1 MTEEKQT
8 HGKDLNGMN
17 STETLTIK
25 KETLDRIRKE
35 ITRFSMVYKFALDEV
50 NTKVNILKEEFRLIH
65 DYNPIE
71 HVNSRV
77 KSPESLYRK
86 LQRKNLEPSI
96 TSIQESIKDIAG
108 IRIICS
114 FVSDIYRISE
124 MIQAQSDIEVV
135 EVKDYIQHPKPNGY
149 QSLHIIM
156 KIPVF
161 MSDRIEHVYVEMQIR
176 TIAMDFWASLEHKIY
191 YKYNKQV
198 PEHLTRQLKEAANT
212 VAELDLKMETI
223 NNEINILKEQNAS
236 NNPEELLIDPRE
248 IMLQMVG
255 KGMLKE

>member
-1 MTEEKQT
+1 MTTYKAINQEIVDE
-8 HGKDLNGMN
+8 LR
-17 STETLTIK
+17 IK
-25 KETLDRIRKE
+25 L
-35 ITRFSMVYKFALDEV
+35 TRFGLAYKFAIAEIS
-50 NTKVNILKEEFRLIH
+50 TKVNILKEEFQLMH

-71 HVNSRV
+71 HVNTRL
-77 KSPESLYRK
+77 KSPESLIK
-86 LQRKNLEPSI
+86 KVQKKNIPLSLKA
-96 TSIQESIKDIAG
+96 IQENIKDIAG

-161 MSDRIEHVYVEMQIR
+161 MSDRTINVYVEMQIR

-198 PEHLTRQLKEAANT
+198 PEHLTKQLKEAANT
-212 VAELDLKMETI
+212 VAELDQKMEHI
-223 NNEINILKEQNAS
+223 NDEINILKENDSA
-236 NNPEELLIDPRE
+236 NDTRNLLFYPKEMMEQIINKIDATE
-248 IMLQMVG
+248 
-255 KGMLKE
+255 